1 MRTSPVISKL
11 VTFLCGL
18 IVLSSCEHTPP
29 PEPEPPSD
37 KGTIGIRFLH
47 MNGSAPLELDT
58 MIYATDG
65 DIVYK
70 ITDLQY
76 FISGITLYI
85 HGGGSL
91 VLSDGDSIR
100 YVDARMPETQ
110 TWLPAEA
117 IPAVQYDSVAF
128 IFGLDDRQNIS
139 NRFPNPPERDMFWPE
154 VLGGGYHHM
163 KLNSVWK
170 NDSSNLDVPF
180 MMHLGTGQIYSSPQP
195 NPDSI
200 IGFVPNWFRVSL
212 PGSGFTMK
220 ADSTLVLEIKMHVD
234 RWFNGPP
241 NLLDL
246 YALPEGIMQDEE
258 AMGKVRDNGRGA
270 FTINN

>member
-1 MRTSPVISKL
+1 MW
-11 VTFLCGL
+11 
-18 IVLSSCEHTPP
+18 SCEHTETPSPVPP
-29 PEPEPPSD
+29 AQT
-37 KGTIGIRFLH
+37 GIVGIRFIH
-47 MNGSAPLELDT
+47 VVDAVPLELDT
-58 MIYATDG
+58 LKYITNG
-65 DIVYK
+65 GINYK
-70 ITDLQY
+70 IADLQY

-110 TWLPAEA
+110 SWLPAA
-117 IPAVQYDSVAF
+117 TIPAVQYDSVAF
-128 IFGLDDRQNIS
+128 TFGLDDNQNIS

-170 NDSSNLDVPF
+170 NSNTNIESPF

-195 NPDSI
+195 DPDSI
-200 IGFVPNWFRVSL
+200 TGFVPNWFHVSL
-212 PGSGFTMK
+212 PGSGFSLQ
-220 ADSTLVLEIKMHVD
+220 ADSTLVLGIVMRID
-234 RWFNGPP
+234 RFFNGPP

-246 YALPEGIMQDEE
+246 YVLPQGIMQDQEL
-258 AMGKVRDNGRGA
+258 MGKVRENGKGA
-270 FTINN
+270 FTMSNEQ